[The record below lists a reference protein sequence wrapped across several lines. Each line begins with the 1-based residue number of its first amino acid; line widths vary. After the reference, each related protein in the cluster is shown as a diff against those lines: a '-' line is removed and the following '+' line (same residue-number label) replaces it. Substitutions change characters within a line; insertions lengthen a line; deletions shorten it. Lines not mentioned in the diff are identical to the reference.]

1 MRTGNEYREATRHP
15 LLIQRVLQGVVIG
28 LVIMSV
34 HSILSADEARE
45 AIRHSPLIERILQ
58 AVVFGVVVVLLMMH
72 AFYRK
77 RKRWRSIITYF
88 AYVFFLLLLSGDGYM
103 LAIRQGHIDL
113 LSIALDLF
121 MFGAFCFIV
130 IGELMYAG
138 LARRLTQWRGEN
150 WVKEVDYVYYLVGGV
165 GVFVALNRLEI
176 VYDKI
181 SSLDLMGPMVIT
193 FALVIKFI
201 KVRAEIN
208 GWNKVKPAFT
218 AENSDTADVRGRA
231 GACATSSGRF
241 VTSQ

>member
-1 MRTGNEYREATRHP
+1 
-15 LLIQRVLQGVVIG
+15 VLQGVVIG

-45 AIRHSPLIERILQ
+45 AILHSLLVQRILQ
-58 AVVFGVVVVLLMMH
+58 AVVFGVVVVLLLMH
-72 AFYRK
+72 TFYRN

-103 LAIRQGHIDL
+103 LAIKQRHIDL
-113 LSIALDLF
+113 LSIALDSF

-150 WVKEVDYVYYLVGGV
+150 WVKEVDYVYYLVGVV
-165 GVFVALNRLEI
+165 GIFFALNRLEI

-181 SSLDLMGPMVIT
+181 SGLDLIGPMVIT

-201 KVRAEIN
+201 KVRAEVN
-208 GWNKVKPAFT
+208 GWNKVKQTFA
-218 AENSDTADVRGRA
+218 AENSSTADIRVRA
-231 GACATSSGRF
+231 GTPAASARTF